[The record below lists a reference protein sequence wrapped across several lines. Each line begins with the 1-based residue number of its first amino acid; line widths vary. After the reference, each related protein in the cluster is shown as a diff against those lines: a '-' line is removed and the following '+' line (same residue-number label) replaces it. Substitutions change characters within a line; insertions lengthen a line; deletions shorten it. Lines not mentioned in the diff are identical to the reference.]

1 MCQAGPRAGGEN
13 KKRKEGEKERWAGLQ
28 CLLGQKKKERQGL
41 G

>member
-1 MCQAGPRAGGEN
+1 VATRRRRK

-28 CLLGQKKKERQGL
+28 CLLGLKKKERERL